1 MIQGTIVVG
10 DGDFERAN
18 MLAERAMER
27 MRADRLSPNPEN
39 FTLWYAYYS
48 GQLPDLTRAVD
59 IATRDGTSLTEIVCA
74 ELFKRFFTLELE
86 AQAIRETSEKARYAL
101 GRILEQL
108 GAVGTETDRYGQA
121 LAGFQGELEQ
131 PLNLAELRAMVAAI
145 AAETAAIVDRQARL
159 QAQLQDS
166 SQQLAELRVSL
177 DTARREALTDG
188 LTGIANR
195 KAFEQALA
203 DAIEACERDG
213 EPLSL
218 LMVDI
223 DHFKSFNDTHGH
235 LVGDHVLKLVARML
249 TECIKGRDTAA
260 RYGGEEF
267 AIVLP
272 RTNLVNAVTLAEQVR
287 VFVGSRQ
294 IVNKARNANFGTV
307 ALSIGVAERR
317 PGEPAST
324 LIRRADQAL
333 YGAKRGGRNR
343 VCADSD

>member
-1 MIQGTIVVG
+1 MG
-10 DGDFERAN
+10 DGDLERAN
-18 MLAERAMER
+18 ALAAQAMDR
-27 MRADRLSPNPEN
+27 MRSDQLSPIPEN

-59 IATRDGTSLTEIVCA
+59 LAARDGASLNQTVCA
-74 ELFKRFFTLELE
+74 ELFKRFFTLDLE
-86 AQAIRETSEKARYAL
+86 AQAIRETSEKARHAL

-108 GAVGTETDRYGQA
+108 GTVETETDRYGHA

-145 AAETAAIVDRQARL
+145 AAETAAIVERQARL
-159 QAQLQDS
+159 QAQLQES
-166 SQQLAELRVSL
+166 SQQLAEMRVSL
-177 DTARREALTDG
+177 DTARREAMTDG

-203 DAIEACERDG
+203 DAIEEADRDSQ
-213 EPLSL
+213 PLSL

-267 AIVLP
+267 AIILP
-272 RTNLVNAVTLAEQVR
+272 RTSLANAVTLAEQVR
-287 VFVGSRQ
+287 IFVGSRQ

-317 PGEPAST
+317 PGEVSST
-324 LIRRADQAL
+324 LTRRADQAL
-333 YGAKRGGRNR
+333 YTAKRAGRNR
-343 VCADSD
+343 VCTSTD